1 RPAGRRGG
9 GSHGRD
15 SARRIPPRLRGR
27 QGGERRRPG
36 HGIHRRAPFPALMTS
51 ERLLQL
57 RPATPQDRFMIRRWL
72 SNPAVQDWWG
82 TAAGAE
88 AQITLAMDSAAAL
101 PRIIQVGCTCIGYA
115 HAVEA
120 GQWAER
126 LREGVPAG
134 AWEVDYFLAPS
145 KGDRAHDGS
154 AVLTLLTA
162 EVFTTTLAVACCSVI
177 SIRNEA

>member
-1 RPAGRRGG
+1 
-9 GSHGRD
+9 
-15 SARRIPPRLRGR
+15 
-27 QGGERRRPG
+27 
-36 HGIHRRAPFPALMTS
+36 
-51 ERLLQL
+51 
-57 RPATPQDRFMIRRWL
+57 MIRRWL

-177 SIRNEA
+177 SIRNEAAARAYEGAGFRWLRVLQDPLLGASWLMLKERPEPRPAR